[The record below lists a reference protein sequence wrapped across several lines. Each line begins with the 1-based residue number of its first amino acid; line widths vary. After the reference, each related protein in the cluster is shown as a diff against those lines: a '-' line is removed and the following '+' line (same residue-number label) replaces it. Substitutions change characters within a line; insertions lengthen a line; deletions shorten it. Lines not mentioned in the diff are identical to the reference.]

1 MRRAHRFAFVS
12 YITLMIDITTPLWR
26 ITIIWSPWIK
36 DQLPTR
42 EYITNQVS
50 ESYKF
55 KIASE
60 KLLQR
65 LRSHDN
71 PDDPEAI
78 IPLRSLDAQ
87 KFRDR
92 LHLQLDIYKTETDGR
107 VEARSIKSEREILVM
122 REYNALQGRRWS
134 VAKIARK
141 LDMSYDMVREVVR
154 KYNKK
159 K

>member
-1 MRRAHRFAFVS
+1 MRKTHRFAFVS
-12 YITLMIDITTPLWR
+12 YIKLMIDITTPLWR

-42 EYITNQVS
+42 EYVTNQVS

-71 PDDPEAI
+71 PNDPEAI

-92 LHLQLDIYKTETDGR
+92 LHVQLDIYKTETDDR
-107 VEARSIKSEREILVM
+107 VTARSIKSEREILVM
-122 REYNALQGRRWS
+122 REYNALQGKRWS

-141 LDMSYDMVREVVR
+141 LDLSYDKVREVVR
-154 KYNKK
+154 KYHKK